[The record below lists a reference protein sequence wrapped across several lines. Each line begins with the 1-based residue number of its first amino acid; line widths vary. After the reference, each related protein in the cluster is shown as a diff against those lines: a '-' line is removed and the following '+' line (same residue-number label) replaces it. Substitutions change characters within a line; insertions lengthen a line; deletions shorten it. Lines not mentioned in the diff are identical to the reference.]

1 VHRTG
6 RAARNARVA
15 GMGAK
20 VGTSYAVH
28 RARRT
33 FASADRRAELDSEH
47 QLRTAA
53 QVAETLGNM
62 KGALMKVGQMLSYL
76 DDGLP
81 EPLRDALAQLQ
92 QDAPPMSADLAA
104 GVIERE
110 LGKAPDVVFAEW
122 DPVPIA
128 AASIGQVHRA
138 ITHEDQAV
146 AVKVQYP
153 GVDEAIRADLDN
165 AGLFF
170 SGMKMMFP
178 GMDTGPIVE
187 EVRAR
192 LVEELDY
199 RREAANQRFFT
210 DAYAGHPF
218 IHVPLVVDDYCTT
231 RVFTSELAE
240 GVRFEEVQRW
250 SQEERDLAAESIYRF
265 VIRSMWRLH
274 AFNGDPHPGN
284 YLFRPGGRVTF
295 LDFGLVKYFSP
306 DEVYPLQRLIETIVV
321 DPDPVEFR
329 KTLEDAGFL
338 QKDAALSDEEV
349 VEYFRHFYH
358 FVIDDHSGVLDET
371 YASQTA
377 RKLFQLD
384 GAGSAGIQRSGNVPP
399 AYVILQRINLGLY
412 AVLGQLRG
420 KAPWRAI
427 SDEIWPWVNGP
438 PATELGRQE
447 AAWLAGR
454 HAPTAD

>member
-6 RAARNARVA
+6 RAARNAHVA
-15 GMGAK
+15 EVGAK

-28 RARRT
+28 RARRV
-33 FASADRRAELDSEH
+33 FASAPRRAELDAEH
-47 QLRTAA
+47 QLRTAE
-53 QVAETLGNM
+53 QVAQALGNM
-62 KGALMKVGQMLSYL
+62 KGAMMKVGQMLSYL

-110 LGKAPDVVFAEW
+110 LGAPPEKVFAEW

-138 ITHEDQAV
+138 ITHDGRAV

-153 GVDEAIRADLDN
+153 GVDEAIKADLDN
-165 AGLFF
+165 AGLLF

-178 GMDTGPIVE
+178 GMDTGPIVD

-192 LVEELDY
+192 LAEELDY
-199 RREAANQRFFT
+199 LREAESQRFFT

-218 IHVPLVVDDYCTT
+218 IHVPEVIDDYCTA

-240 GVRFEEVQRW
+240 GVRFEEVQGW
-250 SQEERDLAAESIYRF
+250 SQEERNLAAESIYRF

-295 LDFGLVKYFSP
+295 LDFGLVKYFTP
-306 DEVYPLQRLIETIVV
+306 EEVYPLQRLIETIVLE
-321 DPDPVEFR
+321 PDKAAFR

-338 QKDAALSDEEV
+338 QRDAEMTDDEV
-349 VEYFRHFYH
+349 AGYFQHFYH
-358 FVIDDHSGVLDET
+358 FVLEDHSGVLDET
-371 YASQTA
+371 YASLTA

-384 GAGSAGIQRSGNVPP
+384 GAGSPGIQRSGNVPP

-427 SDEIWPWVNGP
+427 SEEIWPWVDGP
-438 PATELGRQE
+438 PATELGQQE
-447 AAWLAGR
+447 AAWLADR
-454 HAPTAD
+454 RTAAAD